1 MLYYSIKLFNSVI
14 IVKNIKVSRMS
25 ANIVIVEDE
34 EDLLE
39 LLEYTLQKEGFET
52 IGFLNTKTVVQILD
66 EEDIDLLIM
75 DRNLPGVEGSAF
87 VNELRS
93 EGIDTPVIF
102 LSAKDRDEDIEEG
115 FLRGGDDYI
124 TKPFNMKE
132 LVLRVRSVLK
142 RTSKKH
148 AEPKVRF
155 RDLVLD
161 KTSRSV
167 VVDGDPV
174 EVTKLEFD
182 LLYEFIINKNSVLD
196 RDYLL
201 ENVWGDSENY
211 QYKTVNVAINRLK
224 EKIDP
229 DKSKDYIQT
238 VRGVGYKIC

>member
-1 MLYYSIKLFNSVI
+1 
-14 IVKNIKVSRMS
+14 MS

-39 LLEYTLQKEGFET
+39 LLEYNLQKAGFET
-52 IGFLNTKTVVQILD
+52 IGFLNTKTVAQILD
-66 EEDIDLLIM
+66 EEEIDLLLM
-75 DRNLPGVEGSAF
+75 DRNLPGVEGSEF
-87 VNELRS
+87 VKELR
-93 EGIDTPVIF
+93 EDGFDIPVIF

-115 FLRGGDDYI
+115 FMRGGDDYI

-132 LVLRVRSVLK
+132 LILRVRSILK
-142 RTSKKH
+142 RTSKKIQ
-148 AEPKVRF
+148 EGKLTF

-161 KTSRSV
+161 KSTRELF
-167 VVDGDPV
+167 VDGKAV

-182 LLYEFIINKNSVLD
+182 LLVEFILNKNSVLD

-229 DKSKDYIQT
+229 NKDKEYIQT
-238 VRGVGYKIC
+238 VRGVGYKLC

>member
-1 MLYYSIKLFNSVI
+1 
-14 IVKNIKVSRMS
+14 MS

-39 LLEYTLQKEGFET
+39 LLEYNLTKEGFET
-52 IGFLNTKTVVQILD
+52 IGFLNTKTVAQILD
-66 EEDIDLLIM
+66 EEEIDLLIM
-75 DRNLPGVEGSAF
+75 DRNLPGVEGSEF
-87 VNELRS
+87 VRELR
-93 EGIDTPVIF
+93 EDGLDVPVIF

-132 LVLRVRSVLK
+132 LILRVRSILK

-148 AEPKVRF
+148 NEGKLIF
-155 RDLVLD
+155 RDMVLD
-161 KTSRSV
+161 KSTRELL
-167 VVDGDPV
+167 VDGKNV

-182 LLYEFIINKNSVLD
+182 LLVEFIMNKNSVLE

-229 DKSKDYIQT
+229 HKSKDYIQT
-238 VRGVGYKIC
+238 VRGVGYKLC

>member
-1 MLYYSIKLFNSVI
+1 
-14 IVKNIKVSRMS
+14 MS
-25 ANIVIVEDE
+25 TNIVVVEDE

-66 EEDIDLLIM
+66 EEEIDLLIM
-75 DRNLPGVEGSAF
+75 DRNLPGVEGSEF
-87 VNELRS
+87 VAKLRDD
-93 EGIDTPVIF
+93 GLDIPVIF
-102 LSAKDRDEDIEEG
+102 LSARDSDEDIQSG

-132 LVLRVRSVLK
+132 LVLRIRSVLK

-148 AEPKVRF
+148 HDGKLLF
-155 RDLVLD
+155 RDLLLD
-161 KTSRSV
+161 KSSRTLSV
-167 VVDGDPV
+167 DSKPV

-182 LLYEFIINKNSVLD
+182 LLSEFILNKNSVLD

-201 ENVWGDSENY
+201 QNVWGDSENY